1 MDKVPPLEKWSPK
14 ELVGYYTNL
23 FTPEQEF
30 LSEHYPEIREALF
43 RLGTNIDMKTCW
55 EKLVSSKSFLPNQE
69 KNTLWL
75 VPQIYSIVT
84 GVFIRPSEEVTPQF
98 KKKEIKKIEDLV
110 NKLIVA
116 IHNSREAL
124 GASFF
129 TLHTKLSQE
138 LIEKNADLSKQLG
151 FDVAPISSWAF
162 ISGVLEE
169 VEFNTDNAS
178 LEPLDWQSW
187 SHEKR
192 AAWLVKKMKHLDLT
206 SLLRTYID
214 QLKDIPTTYASEYVT
229 SPRATITKQLFEL
242 MLKTYDE
249 YMPDCVTPMVNAI
262 LNLELGIED
271 ITPYK
276 PKEKNS

>member
-1 MDKVPPLEKWSPK
+1 MNERHP
-14 ELVGYYTNL
+14 
-23 FTPEQEF
+23 Q
-30 LSEHYPEIREALF
+30 IREALF
-43 RLGTNIDMKTCW
+43 RLGTHIDMKSCW
-55 EKLVSSKSFLPNQE
+55 EKLVSTQSFWPNQE

-75 VPQIYSIVT
+75 VPQIYLIIT
-84 GVFIRPSEEVTPQF
+84 RVFIRPSDEITPQF
-98 KKKEIKKIEDLV
+98 KKKEIKKIEELV

-116 IHNSREAL
+116 LHNSTEAL
-124 GASFF
+124 GESFF
-129 TLHTKLSQE
+129 TLHTNLSQE
-138 LIEKNADLSKQLG
+138 IIESNADLSKQLV
-151 FDVAPISSWAF
+151 FDISPISTWGF

-169 VEFNTDNAS
+169 VEFNYNDKS

-192 AAWLVKKMKHLDLT
+192 AAWLVKKMKHLNLT
-206 SLLRTYID
+206 SLLRTYIK
-214 QLKDIPTTYASEYVT
+214 QLKDIPNTYASEYIT
-229 SPRATITKQLFEL
+229 SPRAIITKQLFEL
-242 MLKTYDE
+242 MLKTYGE